1 MTTAF
6 DDVIDRIIKERYHN
20 QRRPLHSD
28 IVSRRITQD
37 LRESCE
43 AIRTDVASGSVK
55 EWINARTPGARGR
68 KIDLLIGEPNAK
80 GKPDLHKLRICVE
93 NKSVWTAHR
102 NTTSRY
108 DDLNDV
114 LQVLHRAKSEAVLV
128 ATVMIGVAPRV
139 LNIADNVT
147 KKYKK
152 QRARFNSEVVSKL
165 SSGDQALWKEFDYT
179 ISENKPADAR
189 TAVEKFRSL
198 PTRPLGQTHVLGYD
212 FVLIVPFHAD
222 NVTVPRLERM
232 NDLGI
237 DVDAEYQ
244 RMLDQVCRAY
254 TLRFPS

>member
-20 QRRPLHSD
+20 QRRQLHSD
-28 IVSRRITQD
+28 IVSRRIAQD

-43 AIRTDVASGSVK
+43 AIRADVASGRVK

-114 LQVLHRAKSEAVLV
+114 LQVLHRSKSEAVLV
-128 ATVMIGVAPRV
+128 ATIMIGVAPRV

-152 QRARFNSEVVSKL
+152 QRAKFNSEVVSKL
-165 SSGDQALWKEFDYT
+165 SSGDLHLWKEFDYA
-179 ISENKPADAR
+179 ISENEPADAR
-189 TAVEKFRSL
+189 KAVEKFRSL
-198 PTRPLGQTHVLGYD
+198 ATRPLGQTHVIGYD
-212 FVLIVPFHAD
+212 SVLIVPFYVD
-222 NVTVPRLERM
+222 NVTAPRLERA

-237 DVDAEYQ
+237 DADAEYQ